1 MRTYHLVEPGR
12 ILQAVSYFNQRAFFV
27 ILVGSDVVQFDCQFL
42 YVGSKMVYCFQ
53 PVSKVTKNKKK
64 TLNSFYK
71 VKQERGDNGRFVGNG
86 FLIVR
91 EILSVEMLCLIHIIL
106 EQNCMLCPN

>member
-27 ILVGSDVVQFDCQFL
+27 ILVGSDVAQFDCQFL
-42 YVGSKMVYCFQ
+42 YVGTKMVYCFQ
-53 PVSKVTKNKKK
+53 PVSKVTKNKKVRIPFISQARK
-64 TLNSFYK
+64 
-71 VKQERGDNGRFVGNG
+71 GDNGSFVGNG

-91 EILSVEMLCLIHIIL
+91 DVISWKCCI
-106 EQNCMLCPN
+106 